1 MVKTEELAEKK
12 QPEEKE
18 LPKAKIS
25 KFKLFFWMIVVLAVV
40 GVSLCPQTLHRVYDY
55 AIERL
60 GKNEPQGPTPL
71 EVLQQEVN
79 ALQKQ
84 LAQMQYRLENQG
96 PTTATV
102 MIDDAD
108 LAMMKER
115 LAVIEKQNLNVI
127 NSKADVAL
135 VLGLLTRLDKAE
147 AQIGKLTKIS
157 DDGALILSATMM
169 VKDTAEKGEPFAY
182 EAEVLDILAKG
193 DAQISAS
200 VAEIVKYAPQGIK
213 SKTALIAEFDA
224 LYEEAVAQQKAE
236 FTKTWKDRLN
246 SKLNEIIKVKKTKK
260 DAPEFEE
267 DKLLEK
273 AKSLVD
279 EGKFEKAMALLT
291 EVGQKDAKTAA
302 LLNGWL
308 AEAQARLDF
317 DKAVSQISAH
327 SLALMKVNYIKG
339 ETDYD

>member
-1 MVKTEELAEKK
+1 MVKAEDLAEKK
-12 QPEEKE
+12 EPEEKE
-18 LPKAKIS
+18 LSKAKFS
-25 KFKLFFWMIVVLAVV
+25 KVRLFFWCVMILAVGGAFV
-40 GVSLCPQTLHRVYDY
+40 YPQAWVRVYYY

-60 GKNEPQGPTPL
+60 GKNEPQGPTAL
-71 EVLQQEVN
+71 DVLQQEVN

-84 LAQMQYRLENQG
+84 LTQMQYRLENQG

-108 LAMMKER
+108 LAQLKDR

-135 VLGLLTRLDKAE
+135 VLGLLVRLDKAE
-147 AQIGKLTKIS
+147 AQIDKLTKIS

-169 VKDTAEKGEPFAY
+169 VKNASENGQPFAY

-193 DAQISAS
+193 DAQISQE

-213 SKTALIAEFDA
+213 SKAALIAEFDS

-260 DAPEFEE
+260 QAPEFEE

-273 AKSLVD
+273 AKRLVD
-279 EGKFEKAMALLT
+279 EGKFEKALALLT
-291 EVGQKDAKTAA
+291 EIGQKEAKTAA

-308 AEAQARLDF
+308 AEAQARIDF
-317 DKAVSQISAH
+317 DEAVSRISAH

-339 ETDYD
+339 ENGHD